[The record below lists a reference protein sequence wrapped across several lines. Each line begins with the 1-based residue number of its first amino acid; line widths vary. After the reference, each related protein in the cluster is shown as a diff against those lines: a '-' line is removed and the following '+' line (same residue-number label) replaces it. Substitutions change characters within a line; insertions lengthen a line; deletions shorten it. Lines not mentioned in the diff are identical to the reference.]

1 MARTPIRYLK
11 SSPLTVVG
19 LMALTLGVA
28 GIALAAIPS
37 SSDQTIHGCY
47 QTKGGEL
54 RVIDTE
60 ASPPKSCKSTEQS
73 ISWNQQGPPG
83 PPGEPGTRI
92 IASLNQTA
100 NFPSGAGAENA
111 TTMPLTGGADVSIDA
126 NEYWFVY
133 PSPPGVDPPES
144 CDAAGGMPREL
155 HLDFVATG
163 VTDSPFGS
171 EVTLHS
177 WVAQYNDA
185 GTAPQPFPAGLDDFR
200 FKNPI
205 TAQTPDVEIRAWDT
219 CAGGDQRWGIG
230 GLQFGISFK
239 ADIATLK

>member
-1 MARTPIRYLK
+1 VARTALRYLK
-11 SSPLTVVG
+11 SSPLAVVG
-19 LMALTLGVA
+19 LVALTLGVA

-47 QTKGGEL
+47 KTKDGDL

-60 ASPPKSCKSTEQS
+60 ASPPQSCKRDEQP

-83 PPGEPGTRI
+83 APGEPGTSI

-100 NFPSGAGAENA
+100 NFSSGPGAENA
-111 TTMPLTGGADVSIDA
+111 TTMPLTGGADLSIDA

-144 CDAAGGMPREL
+144 CDAADSMPREL
-155 HLDFVATG
+155 HLDMVATNVSG
-163 VTDSPFGS
+163 LPSGS
-171 EVTLHS
+171 EVTLQS
-177 WVAQYNDA
+177 WVSQYNDA
-185 GTAPQPFPAGLDDFR
+185 NTGPQVFPGGLNDFR

-205 TAQTPDVEIRAWDT
+205 ASTTTDVEIRAWDT